1 MSFFNDECDL
11 VDDEQYDLFTLS
23 TVVERRQSKPSE
35 SPEANLT
42 NKRRNPPSVGKGW
55 LRRDG

>member
-35 SPEANLT
+35 ATETNLT
-42 NKRRNPPSVGKGW
+42 NKRRTRPSAGKGQP
-55 LRRDG
+55 RKDG

>member
-23 TVVERRQSKPSE
+23 TVVERRQS
-35 SPEANLT
+35 NLPKAPKLT
-42 NKRRNPPSVGKGW
+42 
-55 LRRDG
+55 